1 MKNKIRILLCSVSL
15 EDKGGVSN
23 YVRLI
28 LDNYPRDTYMIN
40 HFVQGNTSKFMK
52 IFYPILILIQ
62 LLKFKEKLKKFNPD
76 IIHINPSLAWIA
88 IIRDYIFTRYAKK
101 NGFSVLF
108 CVGGWDKNISEHFNR
123 ETILSRFFFNIFKI
137 PDKILVLAS
146 GFKNELTALGIDSN
160 KIIVTTMMVE
170 SEKFK
175 SENKMF
181 DPPYTLLFC
190 SRIEKLKGVY
200 QLLDAF
206 QLIIRKYPETE
217 LIYVGQ
223 GSEFNNL
230 NKKISDMKLTE
241 HIKCVGFKS
250 GVEKINYFND
260 SDMVILPSFT
270 EGFPNIFC
278 EAMAA
283 GLPFIGTHVGGL
295 IDVFED
301 GKQGLVIQSMPPTP
315 EEISDKILRLME
327 NQKLMKQIS
336 ENNLREAKDKYDV
349 KVVIAK
355 LDNLYQEMLNIKE
368 KQT

>member
-28 LDNYPRDTYMIN
+28 LDNYPSDKYLIR
-40 HFVQGNTSKFMK
+40 HFVQGDSSKFIK

-76 IIHINPSLAWIA
+76 IIHINPSLAWVA
-88 IIRDYIFTRYAKK
+88 IVRDYIFTRYAKK

-108 CVGGWDKNISEHFNR
+108 CVGGWDKNLSKHLRKEDV
-123 ETILSRFFFNIFKI
+123 LSRFFLKIFEM
-137 PDKILVLAS
+137 PDRILVLAS
-146 GFKNELTALGIDSN
+146 SFKNELIALGIDSN

-170 SEKFK
+170 SEKYK
-175 SENKMF
+175 SKNKIF
-181 DPPYTLLFC
+181 DPPYILLFC

-206 QLIIRKYPETE
+206 QLIILKYPETK

-223 GSEFNNL
+223 GREFINL
-230 NKKISDMKLTE
+230 NKRISHMKLE
-241 HIKCVGFKS
+241 ENVKCVGFKS
-250 GVEKINYFND
+250 GAEKINYFRD

-301 GKQGLVIQSMPPTP
+301 GKQGLVIKSIPPTP
-315 EEISDKILRLME
+315 EEISDRIFKLIE
-327 NQKLMKQIS
+327 NQKLMEQIS
-336 ENNLREAKDKYDV
+336 ENNLHEAEDKYDV

-355 LDNLYQEMLNIKE
+355 LDNLYQEMVNIKG
-368 KQT
+368 KQV